1 MLTKSSSPRLPGEA
15 RMRYLDMEL
24 QQLSPGDFVLCAVTK
39 KKIPLQALRY
49 WSVDR
54 QEAYY
59 DADIANAAMMDGIY
73 GDEK

>member
-1 MLTKSSSPRLPGEA
+1 MLTKSSSRLPGEA
-15 RMRYLDMEL
+15 RMKYLDMEL

-39 KKIPLQALRY
+39 KKIPVEAIRY

-59 DADIANAAMMDGIY
+59 DADIANAAMMEDIY
-73 GDEK
+73 GAE

>member
-1 MLTKSSSPRLPGEA
+1 MLTKSSTPRLPGEA
-15 RMRYLDMEL
+15 KMRYLDMDL
-24 QQLSPGDFVLCAVTK
+24 QQLSPGDFVVCAVTK

-59 DADIANAAMMDGIY
+59 DADIANEAMMKDIY
-73 GDEK
+73 GDQP

>member
-1 MLTKSSSPRLPGEA
+1 MLTKSSPPRLPGEA
-15 RMRYLDMEL
+15 KMRYLDMEL

-59 DADIANAAMMDGIY
+59 DADIANSVMIEDIY
-73 GDEK
+73 GDRE

>member
-1 MLTKSSSPRLPGEA
+1 
-15 RMRYLDMEL
+15 MRYLDMEL
-24 QQLSPGDFVLCAVTK
+24 QQLSPGDFVVCAITK

-59 DADIANAAMMDGIY
+59 DAAIANEAMTKDNY
-73 GDEK
+73 ED

>member
-15 RMRYLDMEL
+15 KMRYLDMEL
-24 QQLSPGDFVLCAVTK
+24 QQLSPGDFVVCAVTK
-39 KKIPLQALRY
+39 KKIPLPALRY

-59 DADIANAAMMDGIY
+59 DAGAANEAMTSDIY
-73 GDEK
+73 GGGE

>member
-1 MLTKSSSPRLPGEA
+1 MLTKSSPRLPGEA

-24 QQLSPGDFVLCAVTK
+24 QQLAPGDFVLCGVTK
-39 KKIPLQALRY
+39 KKIPLEAIRY

-59 DADIANAAMMDGIY
+59 DADIANKAMMGDIY
-73 GDEK
+73 GET